1 MENNPEKYFDM
12 THKKFNELEQ
22 SIKDNKSKGEL
33 LDLVREVK
41 DNFFN
46 FIYTQE
52 SNDFVEKCKL
62 LKNLKLGEEFS
73 LTLNEEFYD
82 LFNYVETL
90 RGKKLNFDRYTNLE
104 FLVER
109 LHGSINELNSF
120 YKIIA
125 KL

>member
-1 MENNPEKYFDM
+1 M

-82 LFNYVETL
+82 LFNYVATL